1 MLNRVKK
8 LFKTKYVPYNPK
20 YIELTEKDEQNIEK
34 ITSDIKKYIARSD
47 EASGVAY
54 HTRDAHAKG
63 YCALKAEFEILD
75 NLPKEYAQ
83 GLYAKPGVHEAVVRY
98 SNGSSRVAADKK
110 LGLAQGL
117 AIKVFDVPGKKLA
130 PGEEDSSNFDFNLI
144 NNPVF
149 FCNRIED
156 YTYISKL
163 FLELPKYADQG
174 AKGKAKLAFNWLTN
188 YGTQLPTKESFKTFK
203 ALGSFMAI
211 EPKNT
216 LLYDFHSQGVVRHG
230 DYVAKIRVK
239 PTQASLD
246 HVKRRDL
253 DVESKQEAI
262 RPLILDEIREHDQ
275 VYEVQIQLARNS
287 KKQPVEEITTEWKE
301 EDAPFVTVARLT
313 IPKQDVPDDGNFE
326 IMENLSFTPFRCLEE
341 NRPIGNLQQSRL
353 KAYEIASKTRH
364 ALNNVERREPK
375 NLKETFDKNF
385 F

>member
-1 MLNRVKK
+1 
-8 LFKTKYVPYNPK
+8 
-20 YIELTEKDEQNIEK
+20 
-34 ITSDIKKYIARSD
+34 
-47 EASGVAY
+47 
-54 HTRDAHAKG
+54 
-63 YCALKAEFEILD
+63 
-75 NLPKEYAQ
+75 
-83 GLYAKPGVHEAVVRY
+83 
-98 SNGSSRVAADKK
+98 
-110 LGLAQGL
+110 
-117 AIKVFDVPGKKLA
+117 
-130 PGEEDSSNFDFNLI
+130 
-144 NNPVF
+144 
-149 FCNRIED
+149 
-156 YTYISKL
+156 
-163 FLELPKYADQG
+163 
-174 AKGKAKLAFNWLTN
+174 
-188 YGTQLPTKESFKTFK
+188 
-203 ALGSFMAI
+203 MAI

-313 IPKQDVPDDGNFE
+313 IPKQDVPDDGNFD

-341 NRPIGNLQQSRL
+341 NRPIGNLQQARL
-353 KAYEIASKTRH
+353 KAYQIASKTRH